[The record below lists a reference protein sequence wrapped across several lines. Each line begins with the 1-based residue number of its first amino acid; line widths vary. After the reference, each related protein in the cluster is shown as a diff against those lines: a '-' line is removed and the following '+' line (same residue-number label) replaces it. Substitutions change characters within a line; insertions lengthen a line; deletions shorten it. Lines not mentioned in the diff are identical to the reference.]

1 MAECG
6 LRTVIPFEDDDD
18 AVRIANDSAYGL
30 AGGVFSGS
38 LERSLAVA
46 HRMRAGVLSVNAGM
60 PYSGRPSLRRLQ
72 GQRDRP
78 TERHRRFRA
87 VPRDEVA
94 GLAGALSVALPSD
107 PCLKLS

>member
-1 MAECG
+1 MTTPCAS
-6 LRTVIPFEDDDD
+6 RTT
-18 AVRIANDSAYGL
+18 AAYGL

-87 VPRDEVA
+87 VPRWPGWRAERRTAFGPMSEIVLTFLDMGSA
-94 GLAGALSVALPSD
+94 GLASA
-107 PCLKLS
+107 